1 MIFVQDVLITLLF
14 ESQYQGLYFFSLGR
28 ITLIAAS
35 SPCQAR
41 AVNAWS
47 LEELLYYLLNF
58 HSIFACAL
66 FCVRVEE
73 IICEVKFSAIS
84 FYFLSK
90 VGCAVITEA
99 KFVK

>member
-1 MIFVQDVLITLLF
+1 MFGLLDIQTNRNVYLSIKLSDSVL
-14 ESQYQGLYFFSLGR
+14 
-28 ITLIAAS
+28 
-35 SPCQAR
+35 
-41 AVNAWS
+41 
-47 LEELLYYLLNF
+47 
-58 HSIFACAL
+58 ACAR
-66 FCVRVEE
+66 FCVLRVEE